1 MNIKRLIWLII
12 GLISLVFVGIGV
24 VVPMIPYFPFLMLS
38 TICFAKSS
46 ERLHKWIIGTKLYQK
61 NIDSFVKGK
70 GMTLAAKIRIMIIAT
85 IVMASGFIVMFLK
98 GIYTP
103 CIILAIVWLL
113 HMLYFIFGIKT
124 YKEEN

>member
-1 MNIKRLIWLII
+1 MKIKKLIWLIV

-70 GMTLAAKIRIMIIAT
+70 GMTLAAKIRIMITAT

-98 GIYTP
+98 IKLIT
-103 CIILAIVWLL
+103 IVLVL
-113 HMLYFIFGIKT
+113 
-124 YKEEN
+124 